1 MKRVELLSPAKDLA
15 IGMAAIQ
22 NGADAVYIGAPAFGA
37 RKAAANSIADI
48 AELVRYAHRFYCR
61 VFVALNTIL
70 YDHELAEA
78 EKMIRQLYGIGVDA
92 LIVQDPG
99 ILRLD
104 LPPVCLHA
112 STQMHNYDLDRIKFL
127 DQVGFQRIVL
137 ARELSLEQ
145 IREIRKEVKAELEV
159 FVHGALCVSLSGQCY
174 LSQHMFGRSANRG
187 ECAQPCRMKWSVSDQ
202 SGKVILDNKYI
213 LSLKDLNASSFIK
226 DLIDAGVDSFKIEG
240 RLKDENYVANVTHY
254 YSSLIDKF
262 PEVKRIGSGKS
273 VVSFKAAPERSF
285 NRGYSTYFLEGRPS
299 GLVNPD
305 SPKSMGMYIGRVLQT
320 KGNRICVEGEETINN
335 GDGLCYLDGG
345 ELKGIRVN
353 HADGK
358 WLVCNEVVKIK
369 AGTELYRNYDRCF
382 ILQVEKMK
390 SVRKIAIRMEVNVV
404 GRHLEIGCTDEDGNR
419 VVVRSEEAFDD
430 ANQVGQC
437 ERLVQQLKK
446 CGESNYVCEGVE
458 YVGEKVLFVPA
469 VAANALRRRI
479 LEELERLREEKRE
492 RLLPGKEDKRAVYPV
507 PADWRLNVVNR
518 NARAFYA
525 EHGVGEVEAGFE
537 KSRISKGRD
546 LMHSRYCILHELGRC
561 RKFHRNADIQFP
573 LFLFNA
579 KHRFLLEFDC
589 KECFMKIKGS

>member
-1 MKRVELLSPAKDLA
+1 MLSPAKDLA

-61 VFVALNTIL
+61 AFVALNTIL

-213 LSLKDLNASSFIK
+213 LSLKDLNSSSFIK
-226 DLIDAGVDSFKIEG
+226 DLIDAGIDSFKIEG

-273 VVSFKAAPERSF
+273 IASFKAAPERSF
-285 NRGYSTYFLEGRPS
+285 NRGYSTYFLKGRPS

-320 KGNRICVEGEETINN
+320 K
-335 GDGLCYLDGG
+335 
-345 ELKGIRVN
+345 
-353 HADGK
+353 
-358 WLVCNEVVKIK
+358 
-369 AGTELYRNYDRCF
+369 
-382 ILQVEKMK
+382 
-390 SVRKIAIRMEVNVV
+390 
-404 GRHLEIGCTDEDGNR
+404 
-419 VVVRSEEAFDD
+419 
-430 ANQVGQC
+430 
-437 ERLVQQLKK
+437 
-446 CGESNYVCEGVE
+446 
-458 YVGEKVLFVPA
+458 
-469 VAANALRRRI
+469 
-479 LEELERLREEKRE
+479 
-492 RLLPGKEDKRAVYPV
+492 
-507 PADWRLNVVNR
+507 
-518 NARAFYA
+518 
-525 EHGVGEVEAGFE
+525 
-537 KSRISKGRD
+537 
-546 LMHSRYCILHELGRC
+546 
-561 RKFHRNADIQFP
+561 
-573 LFLFNA
+573 
-579 KHRFLLEFDC
+579 
-589 KECFMKIKGS
+589 